1 MKRKIVVS
9 LAFHLLRISNL
20 GDSFRAE
27 AGVRVVVEVAL
38 APHTTPSLPVVLKHI
53 NDNQCLLSPS
63 VQLNSKFGDL
73 NLVSSANKV
82 TFQKTVNLHVVLP
95 AVSVKGPLQKKN
107 IRPSHT
113 KIEIKSVNDVLSVNQ
128 CLFAPN
134 LRNAPCVVKDPPVG
148 GRLQLFW
155 QVWLSLGSNPRV
167 VSILRE
173 GYQLP
178 FKKRPPLARFPVIV
192 SGSSNPL

>member
-27 AGVRVVVEVAL
+27 AGVRVMVEVAL

-53 NDNQCLLSPS
+53 NDNQCLLSPP

-73 NLVSSANKV
+73 NPVSSANKV

-107 IRPSHT
+107 
-113 KIEIKSVNDVLSVNQ
+113 
-128 CLFAPN
+128 
-134 LRNAPCVVKDPPVG
+134 DPLIP
-148 GRLQLFW
+148 
-155 QVWLSLGSNPRV
+155 
-167 VSILRE
+167 
-173 GYQLP
+173 
-178 FKKRPPLARFPVIV
+178 K
-192 SGSSNPL
+192 